1 MAYNALCL
9 SGGQFHYFGL
19 NDIST
24 DFSQSNGC
32 DTVIGIGDEMGA
44 ERCMELTAFWM
55 TEEWLY
61 LQHIWKII
69 STVILSIYVNHDKFV
84 PGFFYLLFN
93 GIKTLMNL
101 SFQDNITLD
110 KIS

>member
-1 MAYNALCL
+1 M
-9 SGGQFHYFGL
+9 HE
-19 NDIST
+19 T
-24 DFSQSNGC
+24 DRFFD
-32 DTVIGIGDEMGA
+32 DTSWV
-44 ERCMELTAFWM
+44 
-55 TEEWLY
+55 Y